1 MNNGNGHGNGHWQM
15 HDHAGAGFGWL
26 MLLLMLV
33 LTIAV
38 VVAVVAFVRGAS
50 TPATG
55 VPVAH
60 GDVHADRAADARA
73 ILRERFARGDIDEQ
87 EFRARMRALDDT
99 VT

>member
-1 MNNGNGHGNGHWQM
+1 MMYYGNGHWRM
-15 HDHAGAGFGWL
+15 HDEAGAGFGWL

-33 LTIAV
+33 LTIAL
-38 VVAVVAFVRGAS
+38 VVALVAFLRGTTSPSAR
-50 TPATG
+50 
-55 VPVAH
+55 VPVVSAS
-60 GDVHADRAADARA
+60 RTADARA

>member
-1 MNNGNGHGNGHWQM
+1 MMDYGNGHWRMYDQ
-15 HDHAGAGFGWL
+15 AGAGFGWL

-33 LTIAV
+33 FTIAL
-38 VVAVVAFVRGAS
+38 VVALVAFLRGTT
-50 TPATG
+50 TPAAR
-55 VPVAH
+55 VPVV
-60 GDVHADRAADARA
+60 GGGRATDARA